1 MIEDYL
7 KHKAEREKNN
17 LPPLPLDS
25 KQTAEL
31 VELLKKDSLDNAD
44 FLIDLLAEHVPAGVD
59 QSAFVKAA
67 FLTDIA
73 KNKAQ
78 SPYITAEKSIE
89 LLGTMLGG
97 YNVQSLVS
105 LLTTDKAENA
115 VKALSRITLIF
126 DAFYDVQKLYE
137 NGNSYADSLLN
148 SWANAEW
155 FLLKEP
161 IPNSMKAVVFRV
173 DGETNTDDLSPA
185 QEAWSR
191 ADIPLHAQSMLQ
203 NKMSGAIK
211 KIKSLEKK
219 KLPIAY
225 VGDIVG
231 TGSSRKSAINSLQWY
246 LGKKIPFIPNKNSG
260 GIVLGNKIAPIFFN
274 TAEDS
279 GALPIECDVSKM
291 KMGDLIEINFS
302 KKSIFLNDK
311 LLTEFNITPIT
322 MLDELRAGGS

>member
-7 KHKAEREKNN
+7 KHKVEREKNN

-31 VELLKKDSLDNAD
+31 VELLKKDSIDNAD

-115 VKALSRITLIF
+115 VKALSRTTLIF
-126 DAFYDVQKLYE
+126 DAFYDVQKLY
-137 NGNSYADSLLN
+137 
-148 SWANAEW
+148 
-155 FLLKEP
+155 
-161 IPNSMKAVVFRV
+161 
-173 DGETNTDDLSPA
+173 
-185 QEAWSR
+185 
-191 ADIPLHAQSMLQ
+191 
-203 NKMSGAIK
+203 
-211 KIKSLEKK
+211 
-219 KLPIAY
+219 
-225 VGDIVG
+225 IVC
-231 TGSSRKSAINSLQWY
+231 
-246 LGKKIPFIPNKNSG
+246 F
-260 GIVLGNKIAPIFFN
+260 
-274 TAEDS
+274 
-279 GALPIECDVSKM
+279 
-291 KMGDLIEINFS
+291 
-302 KKSIFLNDK
+302 
-311 LLTEFNITPIT
+311 
-322 MLDELRAGGS
+322 